1 MQPLSVHTSFPAN
14 NSFSETGASCVRM
27 RLLVKKAAA
36 DVFSPLACP
45 DLGGRTLSR
54 AARELLSQVAYLLAH
69 ARCEKNRMPSIFRQC
84 AFVLLIYCFSA
95 LPSLAQIS
103 VPAGAS
109 IDVPVGSTLDAACG
123 GVDVQGQLNVTS
135 GQLRTGGDLV
145 IGSSGVL
152 NGNDGVVRVGGNLRS
167 TGSFNAGNSTV
178 ELVDGCV
185 GNTTQISGNL
195 VFQNLVLRS
204 GSGRAFAIQAGSQ
217 ITVLGTLTLQGVS
230 GQNLQLVSA
239 NGGAVVVN
247 LGPSANVVSNF
258 VSVAS
263 NVQIGTAAATAKS
276 IPTLSEYGVLILGSL
291 LALVAWALQ
300 PSLLANRVYKKKVC
314 L

>member
-1 MQPLSVHTSFPAN
+1 MPLI
-14 NSFSETGASCVRM
+14 
-27 RLLVKKAAA
+27 L
-36 DVFSPLACP
+36 
-45 DLGGRTLSR
+45 
-54 AARELLSQVAYLLAH
+54 
-69 ARCEKNRMPSIFRQC
+69 RQC

-103 VPAGAS
+103 VPAGAR
-109 IDVPVGSTLDAACG
+109 IDVPAGSTLDAACG
-123 GVDVQGQLNVTS
+123 GVDIQGQLNVTS
-135 GQLRTGGDLV
+135 GQLRTDGDLV
-145 IGSSGVL
+145 IGSSGML
-152 NGNDGVVRVGGNLRS
+152 NGNDGVLRVGGNFRS

-178 ELVDGCV
+178 ELIDGCV

-195 VFQNLVLRS
+195 VFQNLVLSS
-204 GSGRAFAIQAGSQ
+204 GSGRIFAIQAGSQ

-239 NGGAVVVN
+239 TGGAVVVN
-247 LGPSANVVSNF
+247 LGPSANVVRNF

-300 PSLLANRVYKKKVC
+300 SSPLANRVSKKKVC

>member
-1 MQPLSVHTSFPAN
+1 MQPLSAHTSFPAN

-36 DVFSPLACP
+36 DVFCPLVCP
-45 DLGGRTLSR
+45 DFGGRTLSR

-195 VFQNLVLRS
+195 VFQNLVLSS

>member
-1 MQPLSVHTSFPAN
+1 
-14 NSFSETGASCVRM
+14 M

-36 DVFSPLACP
+36 DVFCPLVCP
-45 DLGGRTLSR
+45 DFGGRTLSR
-54 AARELLSQVAYLLAH
+54 AARELLSRVAYLLAH

-103 VPAGAS
+103 VPVGAS